1 MLGYPYY
8 RISGYAFKVRSCYG
22 FHQRYRPAC
31 SAMKDSILA
40 LGHVTG
46 RVSFLMIDAN
56 VSKIKQHTIFDSSYC
71 NPFSKGTSG
80 VKVLLSAV

>member
-1 MLGYPYY
+1 
-8 RISGYAFKVRSCYG
+8 
-22 FHQRYRPAC
+22 
-31 SAMKDSILA
+31 MKDSILA